1 MSEAAESEQ
10 EQKPRKTRWYILQ
23 AYSGFE
29 KKVKQTIEENA
40 AQQGLSDK
48 FEEIIVPT
56 EDVVEMRRGKKV
68 SMERK
73 FFPGYVLMKMEMDEA
88 TWQLVK
94 NVPKIAGFLGGGG
107 NKPQPV
113 TQGEVD
119 RIFARVKEGIEKPR
133 NQVLFEVGE
142 QVKVVDGP
150 FESFVGLIDEVD
162 PDKERVKLS
171 VTIFGRPT
179 PVDLQ
184 FSQIEKAG

>member
-1 MSEAAESEQ
+1 VSDVAETSEQ
-10 EQKPRKTRWYILQ
+10 KSGKTRWYILQ

-29 KKVKQTIEENA
+29 KKVKETILENA

-48 FEEIIVPT
+48 FEEVVVPT

-68 SMERK
+68 TSERK
-73 FFPGYVLMKMEMDEA
+73 FFPGYVLLKMEMDEA

-94 NVPKIAGFLGGGG
+94 GVPKIAGFLGGGG

-113 TQGEVD
+113 SQREVD
-119 RIFARVKEGIEKPR
+119 RIFAQVKEGMEKPKDR
-133 NQVLFEVGE
+133 VLFEVGE

-150 FESFVGLIDEVD
+150 FESFVGVIEEVEAE
-162 PDKERVKLS
+162 KERVKLS

-184 FSQIEKAG
+184 FSQIEKVT